1 MIPGLKYKPLIHFE
15 FIFMSGI
22 SRSSISFFCVW
33 LSSLLN
39 TVYWRLSFPPLN
51 TLGSLAKCCIDLKKF
66 LQATIKKLRRK
77 QAKSLFSVMERRKGL
92 DIRDYFKFKGS
103 IPVAMYLPLIS
114 WLPPEN
120 EECTS

>member
-1 MIPGLKYKPLIHFE
+1 MNPGLKYKPLIHFE

-51 TLGSLAKCCIDLKKF
+51 NLGSLAKC
-66 LQATIKKLRRK
+66 
-77 QAKSLFSVMERRKGL
+77 SL
-92 DIRDYFKFKGS
+92 
-103 IPVAMYLPLIS
+103 
-114 WLPPEN
+114 
-120 EECTS
+120 T